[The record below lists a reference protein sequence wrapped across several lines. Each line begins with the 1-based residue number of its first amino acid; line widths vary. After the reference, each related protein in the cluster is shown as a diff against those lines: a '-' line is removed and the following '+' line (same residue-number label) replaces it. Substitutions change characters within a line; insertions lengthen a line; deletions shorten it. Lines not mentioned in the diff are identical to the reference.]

1 MCNVFH
7 MWLVSVPTELSSR
20 KTKKKQTIQKPT
32 KSLNKY
38 LCCVRNINIS
48 PSVAS
53 QLFIFHAHPSRYLP
67 SFATREH
74 AQRERSDAVESCCV
88 LAGAALWRNSEGG
101 LFSLRLM
108 PRRLKTFCAA
118 TDSLCLPF
126 FVCSDTARTPGGGTG
141 SLTSP
146 GFHHRFPKH
155 PWNVSSWKTPF
166 HPESP
171 AVPHAPTAQDLLT
184 PSGKTEKHTSGQPP
198 PKRFAHSARTQRRRL
213 TLWMGSVGYHYIHLR
228 STSKLPR
235 LCAAG
240 GWR

>member
-1 MCNVFH
+1 M
-7 MWLVSVPTELSSR
+7 
-20 KTKKKQTIQKPT
+20 
-32 KSLNKY
+32 NKY
-38 LCCVRNINIS
+38 LCCIRNINIS
-48 PSVAS
+48 PNVAS
-53 QLFIFHAHPSRYLP
+53 QLFIFHAPSSLYLP
-67 SFATREH
+67 SCATWEH
-74 AQRERSDAVESCCV
+74 SQRERSDAVESCCV

-118 TDSLCLPF
+118 TDSLCLSF

-155 PWNVSSWKTPF
+155 PWNASSWKTPF

-184 PSGKTEKHTSGQPP
+184 PSGKTEKCTSGQVFFFSL
-198 PKRFAHSARTQRRRL
+198 RNIFAHSARTQRRRL

-228 STSKLPR
+228 STSKPPGFAL
-235 LCAAG
+235 LEDG
-240 GWR
+240 GRHLFGIWLSER